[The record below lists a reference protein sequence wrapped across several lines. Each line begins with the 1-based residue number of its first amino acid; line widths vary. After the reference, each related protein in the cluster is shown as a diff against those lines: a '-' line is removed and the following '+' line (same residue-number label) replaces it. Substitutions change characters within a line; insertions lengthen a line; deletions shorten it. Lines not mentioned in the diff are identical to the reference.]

1 MLTRHVGMY
10 LYSFVTHGFS
20 FFLCLGFEVQLVLP
34 LATSSLMC
42 FSEVS
47 EKRFFIFP
55 SAVHHFYLS
64 LIQPLDMNKSLV
76 YVRYCSGFTFSS
88 QDLSNCTI
96 VDVVK
101 PTDRAVRTD
110 CSLLPPHKTDNAL
123 ISSSLK
129 AFLEILRS
137 RNFLKFCCVSL
148 VKSQVAIHV
157 CVLKLSGRPKN
168 RLEDN
173 IKQDICQMKIKN
185 WTACVQDR
193 EKWKK
198 EVVEKAKTF
207 GN

>member
-1 MLTRHVGMY
+1 MWPKWLGNAVHNTFLVTFLRKFFSFVGGKMLTRHVGMY

-64 LIQPLDMNKSLV
+64 LIQPLDMNKFLV
-76 YVRYCSGFTFSS
+76 YIRNCSGFTFSS

-129 AFLEILRS
+129 AFLELLRS
-137 RNFLKFCCVSL
+137 RNFC
-148 VKSQVAIHV
+148 
-157 CVLKLSGRPKN
+157 
-168 RLEDN
+168 
-173 IKQDICQMKIKN
+173 KILL
-185 WTACVQDR
+185 C
-193 EKWKK
+193 
-198 EVVEKAKTF
+198 F
-207 GN
+207 PC